1 MPRRTE
7 VVHVET
13 SPPGHH
19 DRSWFGSSL
28 ARWLVVANFLTVA
41 GLISVAALLL
51 WQMRTDAEHRSQ
63 LTANSLVQVLGRDIA
78 RNVELYDL
86 SLLAVVEGF
95 GRADVAQASPELRRM
110 ILFDRAASAPGFA
123 FLLLLDARGTIVSRS
138 NDLVLRGLDRSET
151 EYFRHFIAF
160 PDDDGLHVSPPAIS
174 RVSGEQMIMLS

>member
-1 MPRRTE
+1 MPRRPE

-28 ARWLVVANFLTVA
+28 ARWLVLANFLTVA
-41 GLISVAALLL
+41 SLISVASLLL
-51 WQMRTDAEHRSQ
+51 WQMRTDAERRSQ
-63 LTANSLVQVLGRDIA
+63 LTANSLVHVLGRDIA

-95 GRADVAQASPELRRM
+95 ERTDVAQASPELRQL

-123 FLLLLDARGTIVSRS
+123 FLLLLDANRA
-138 NDLVLRGLDRSET
+138 
-151 EYFRHFIAF
+151 IA
-160 PDDDGLHVSPPAIS
+160 
-174 RVSGEQMIMLS
+174 SG

>member
-1 MPRRTE
+1 
-7 VVHVET
+7 
-13 SPPGHH
+13 
-19 DRSWFGSSL
+19 L

-51 WQMRTDAEHRSQ
+51 WQMRTDAERRSQ

-95 GRADVAQASPELRRM
+95 GRTDVAQASPELRQL

-123 FLLLLDARGTIVSRS
+123 FLLLLDTNGAIASGS
-138 NDLVLRGLDRSET
+138 DHLVPSIT
-151 EYFRHFIAF
+151 VAF
-160 PDDDGLHVSPPAIS
+160 LT
-174 RVSGEQMIMLS
+174 MF